1 MGLAG
6 CASSRAPTDVWAATS
21 SIPTTSSRAHGV
33 SFLPNLYGLV
43 HAPDEPLDAS
53 SGRLCGHQ
61 RLRNRFAGDWSDC
74 GSRLDAWHCGRLCLH
89 LCSMTMRLVILI
101 VLILLNVVGLVLVL
115 LRHRT
120 KVQQP
125 HSRERANS
133 ILMLVIGFWWG
144 IVAAAFR
151 PALMEALLQEWW
163 LHVGLLLTA
172 LGFSAAI
179 ACKRGS

>member
-1 MGLAG
+1 
-6 CASSRAPTDVWAATS
+6 
-21 SIPTTSSRAHGV
+21 
-33 SFLPNLYGLV
+33 
-43 HAPDEPLDAS
+43 
-53 SGRLCGHQ
+53 
-61 RLRNRFAGDWSDC
+61 
-74 GSRLDAWHCGRLCLH
+74 
-89 LCSMTMRLVILI
+89 MTMRLVILI